1 MRDWVAFGLLTVGTL
16 IVIASAIRATR
27 AWLRYLRSPKAAPE
41 DRRGRAVS
49 GVELAHSNAW
59 NGALLAGG
67 LEIFVGGAVLD
78 SSMQSSS
85 LLWPL
90 GFLAAALFAALFM
103 RRTLAQLRKSDPGQP
118 APLR

>member
-1 MRDWVAFGLLTVGTL
+1 MREWVSGGLLTVGTL
-16 IVIASAIRATR
+16 IVFASAIRATR
-27 AWLRYLRSPKAAPE
+27 AWVRFLRTRKSAP
-41 DRRGRAVS
+41 DHSRGRAIA

-67 LEIFVGGAVLD
+67 LEIFVAGAVLD

-90 GFLAAALFAALFM
+90 GFLAAALFTALFM
-103 RRTLAQLRKSDPGQP
+103 RRTL
-118 APLR
+118 

>member
-1 MRDWVAFGLLTVGTL
+1 MREWVAGGLLTVGTL

-27 AWLRYLRSPKAAPE
+27 AWLRYVRSRKE
-41 DRRGRAVS
+41 TTDHSHGRGLA
-49 GVELAHSNAW
+49 GVELSYSNAW

-67 LEIFVGGAVLD
+67 LEIFVAGAVLD

-90 GFLAAALFAALFM
+90 GFFVAAVFTALFM
-103 RRTLAQLRKSDPGQP
+103 RRTLAQLRQSGPP
-118 APLR
+118 RN

>member
-1 MRDWVAFGLLTVGTL
+1 MREWVSGGLLTVGTL

-27 AWLRYLRSPKAAPE
+27 AWQRYLRSRKE
-41 DRRGRAVS
+41 DPDHGRERALA
-49 GVELAHSNAW
+49 GVQLAYSNAW
-59 NGALLAGG
+59 NGALLAAG

-85 LLWPL
+85 LLWPV
-90 GFLAAALFAALFM
+90 GFLAAAVFAALFM

>member
-1 MRDWVAFGLLTVGTL
+1 MRDWVAGGLLTVGTL

-27 AWLRYLRSPKAAPE
+27 AWLRYVRSHKASP
-41 DRRGRAVS
+41 DQSRARAIA

-67 LEIFVGGAVLD
+67 LEIFVAGAVLD
-78 SSMQSSS
+78 SSMQSSA
-85 LLWPL
+85 LFWPL
-90 GFLAAALFAALFM
+90 GFLAAALFTALFM
-103 RRTLAQLRKSDPGQP
+103 RRTLAQLRKSDPTQP